1 MRKRLFLLGVIVM
14 VCISNAHASD
24 NINFTI
30 ETANPTPE
38 IKDGTAKIIWGTSHA
53 GSDNSQYTIKWSKQ
67 ETTLGSI
74 ESSGLEE
81 GKEYSVLISDGSGN
95 EQQAVFTI
103 PALSGQEKVNAI
115 FTPFVD
121 AVSLVLFSD
130 PFAALGMYDP
140 RIQDEHGKFVLH
152 PNGDYKTISMPLVV
166 VWLILGAIFFTFRM
180 GFINLRG
187 FKHAIQLAR
196 GKFDNPEDKGEVSHF
211 QALATALSGTVGM
224 GNIAGVATAM
234 AVGGPGATFWMIVA
248 GLLGMSSKFVE
259 CTLGVKYRNIN
270 EKGEVSGG
278 PMYYLSKGLAIRG
291 MGKFG
296 KVLAFTFAILC
307 VGGSIGGGNMYQA
320 NQTFYQLS
328 SVIPALSNHS
338 IAVGIGLALMT
349 GLVIIGGIKSIAKV
363 TDKIVPLMI
372 LLYVGSALLIIGMNY
387 NFIGQAFADIFNG
400 AFNADAA
407 KGGFLGVMIM
417 GFRRAAFSN
426 EAGVGSA
433 SIAHSASKTNKPISE
448 GIVSLLEPFIDTVV
462 ICTMTALV
470 LIFTGYAQ
478 NPQGLDGVALT
489 TAAFKSQF
497 SWFDI
502 VLTIA
507 IFLFAFST
515 MISWSYYGMKSWAYL
530 VGETPRAQMIYKVIF
545 LLCTIV
551 GTSSGKG
558 AVMDFSDMMI
568 LGMAF
573 PNVIGLLI
581 MSGEVKRDLKAYWI
595 DLRAKV

>member
-1 MRKRLFLLGVIVM
+1 M

-320 NQTFYQLS
+320 NQTFSQLS

>member
-1 MRKRLFLLGVIVM
+1 MRNRILLTCTVLLA
-14 VCISNAHASD
+14 CISIAQASSE
-24 NINFTI
+24 ISFTI
-30 ETANPTPE
+30 QTSNPSPE
-38 IKDGTAKIIWGTSHA
+38 IKDGAAKILWTSIH
-53 GSDNSQYTIKWSKQ
+53 DENNSINYNIKWSKQ
-67 ETTLGSI
+67 ETEIGST
-74 ESSGLEE
+74 ESNGLEE
-81 GKEYSVLISDGSGN
+81 GKEYSVIVSDGAGN
-95 EQQAVFTI
+95 EQTMNFTI
-103 PALSGQEKVNAI
+103 PASSGQEKVNAA

-121 AVSLVLFSD
+121 GLGLILFSD
-130 PFAALGMYDP
+130 PFAAVGLYDP

-152 PNGDYKTISMPLVV
+152 PNGDYKTISIPLVV

-196 GKFDNPEDKGEVSHF
+196 GKFDKPEDKGEVSHF

-278 PMYYLSKGLAIRG
+278 PMYYLSKGLALRG

-296 KVLAFTFAILC
+296 KVLAITFAILC

-320 NQTFYQLS
+320 NQTFSQLS
-328 SVIPALSNHS
+328 SVMPSLSNHS

-349 GLVIIGGIKSIAKV
+349 GLVIIGGIKSIARV

-372 LLYVGSALLIIGMNY
+372 LLYVGSAVLIIGMHY
-387 NFIGQAFADIFNG
+387 DFIGQAFADIFNG
-400 AFNADAA
+400 AFSADAA

-530 VGETPRAQMIYKVIF
+530 VGETPKAQMIYKVIF

-581 MSGEVKRDLKAYWI
+581 MSGEVKQDLKAYWA
-595 DLRAKV
+595 DLRAKA